1 MVGLHINGIWF
12 VQLIGLHVSVMG
24 VYLDVAFT
32 YRFCDRWKENILF
45 FIPSYL
51 TLLAAVVE
59 VILCR
64 WSVCVCVCVCVR
76 TCVRAWRVGLCF
88 YSNGAKFIFMYYKLF
103 LHKKCSIQKKYW
115 FWMTIIFRSKMRL
128 FAHCWFYMC
137 YSTGV
142 RNMCCSA
149 YWGYVYTAGFMCYS
163 LVHTCFLPQISNAYK
178 TKLRWYFKK
187 WLQNENQQEKTEVI
201 VWSKD
206 PENINIKMDDDSL
219 KQVPKFEYLGIIFK
233 EEEKNK

>member
-1 MVGLHINGIWF
+1 VHFVINVWGSFTTWFGPKGLSSGNTYIQITENIHWIMVGLHINGIWF

-115 FWMTIIFRSKMRL
+115 F
-128 FAHCWFYMC
+128 
-137 YSTGV
+137 
-142 RNMCCSA
+142 
-149 YWGYVYTAGFMCYS
+149 
-163 LVHTCFLPQISNAYK
+163 
-178 TKLRWYFKK
+178 
-187 WLQNENQQEKTEVI
+187 
-201 VWSKD
+201 
-206 PENINIKMDDDSL
+206 
-219 KQVPKFEYLGIIFK
+219 
-233 EEEKNK
+233 